1 MNLSSSVFARRLQ
14 SFVELDTEDL
24 AFLNGVLT
32 RPTVFAARRDIIREG
47 ATPDAIY
54 VLVEGLACRYK
65 LLKNGKRQLVG
76 FVVPGDLCDIHMLV
90 LDRMDHSV
98 GALSPCRA
106 VRLARGTVTDMM
118 NRPRLARGLW
128 WSMAT
133 EQAILRERLLSMG
146 QRSAS
151 ERLAHLFCEMFLRL
165 DTVGLTDRTSYQL
178 PLTQLELGEA
188 SGLSAVHVNRTLK
201 GLRAK
206 GLVDFSDGK
215 VTLLDPENLRTYAG
229 FRENY
234 LHIRKP

>member
-1 MNLSSSVFARRLQ
+1 VNLSDSAFARRLR
-14 SFVELDTEDL
+14 SVVDLGNEDL
-24 AFLNGVLT
+24 AYLNSILCK
-32 RPTVFAARRDIIREG
+32 PTAFTARRDIIREG
-47 ATPDAIY
+47 TAPDAIY
-54 VLVEGLACRYK
+54 VLIEGLACRYK

-98 GALSPCRA
+98 GALSPCLA
-106 VRLARGTVTDMM
+106 VRLARSVLTEMLD
-118 NRPRLARGLW
+118 RPRLAHGLW

-165 DTVGLTDRTSYQL
+165 ETVGLTEGTSYQL

-215 VTLLDPENLRTYAG
+215 VTLMDPVNLRTYAG

-234 LHIRKP
+234 LHLRKP